1 MFKRLL
7 TLLFVL
13 LLLAGGALWYL
24 RTNLDH
30 IVKRALETYGS
41 AATGTDVEV
50 SGVHI
55 ALSTGKGTV
64 SGLKIGNPKSYIAAT
79 ALKVG
84 DIRMQIDKNSIIGSG
99 PVIIKEI
106 NIEKPYVIY
115 EVGANGRN
123 NLQDI
128 QGNVARVPKG
138 KTQSGKMRKVI
149 IRDLYIRQGKVGV
162 THALLKGKDIKTD
175 LPLIHLRNIGKE
187 GEGAT
192 AAEISK
198 QVIGQISTKAAQ
210 AGAQALQK
218 ELLSADIK
226 KVGDTIKG
234 FFGK

>member
-99 PVIIKEI
+99 PVIFSRPLMTASSE
-106 NIEKPYVIY
+106 PSTCS
-115 EVGANGRN
+115 ARPS
-123 NLQDI
+123 
-128 QGNVARVPKG
+128 VATVR
-138 KTQSGKMRKVI
+138 
-149 IRDLYIRQGKVGV
+149 
-162 THALLKGKDIKTD
+162 
-175 LPLIHLRNIGKE
+175 
-187 GEGAT
+187 
-192 AAEISK
+192 
-198 QVIGQISTKAAQ
+198 
-210 AGAQALQK
+210 
-218 ELLSADIK
+218 
-226 KVGDTIKG
+226 
-234 FFGK
+234 FFTRPASSR